1 MLSKLD
7 VLLKLFPEYASEMY
21 EFVCVYDAVS
31 KAKVISDT
39 PELVK
44 YVLGFA
50 VFHDLTIYSERC
62 PELGLDKAVKKLY
75 QQEFLL
81 DDYDIITKLGAYDG
95 VRLLKT
101 YDCPL
106 RFVPAGATVPMKYIL
121 AEKLS
126 DFEYWAN
133 QQERVLQSDVKKH
146 AAHNVAMG
154 EMLPADKKIKQRKYG
169 VGNPGLKPISDNAMH
184 RVATHLASRKKIKEN
199 PDEALLN
206 MICHISGAKTI

>member
-1 MLSKLD
+1 MLGKLD

-50 VFHDLTIYSERC
+50 VFHDLTIYSDRC

-81 DDYDIITKLGAYDG
+81 DDYDIRTKLGAYDG

-101 YDCPL
+101 YDCSL

-133 QQERVLQSDVKKH
+133 QQERVLQSDAKKH
-146 AAHNVAMG
+146 ATHNVAMG
-154 EMLPADKKIKQRKYG
+154 EMLPADKKIKQRKKYG

-184 RVATHLASRKKIKEN
+184 RVATQLASRKKIK
-199 PDEALLN
+199 EALLN
-206 MICHISGAKTI
+206 MICHISGAKTM